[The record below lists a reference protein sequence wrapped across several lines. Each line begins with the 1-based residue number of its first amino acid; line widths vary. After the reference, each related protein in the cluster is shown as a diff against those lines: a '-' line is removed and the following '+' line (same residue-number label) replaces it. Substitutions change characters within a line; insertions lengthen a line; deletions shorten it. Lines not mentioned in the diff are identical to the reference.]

1 MYMVRKQFYIS
12 EAQDQA
18 LKRRSLE
25 DGISE
30 AELVRRAL
38 DHALSE
44 TPRVAWCPGRSRAI
58 EELKET
64 WANSRSVLSEPFNR
78 EDLYQERLDR
88 QLRNG

>member
-44 TPRVAWCPGRSRAI
+44 TPRVAWRPGRSRAI